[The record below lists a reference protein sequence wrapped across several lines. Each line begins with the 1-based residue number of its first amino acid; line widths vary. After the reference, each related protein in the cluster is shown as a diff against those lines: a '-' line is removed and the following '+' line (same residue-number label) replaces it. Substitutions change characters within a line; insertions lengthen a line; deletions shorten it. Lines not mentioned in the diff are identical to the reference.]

1 MRISKVNKN
10 IKSDYEEMIDYS
22 DTEEYIGELD
32 TTQKDMVNKPSH
44 YQGKFNMEVFDV
56 IENFCWGL
64 FGLNMFLFGNIVKY
78 VLRFQKK
85 DGIKD
90 LKKARRNLDLL
101 ILRLE
106 RAEWKPGHLRNK

>member
-1 MRISKVNKN
+1 MKNGRNTIEEIDRFVKEISKN
-10 IKSDYEEMIDYS
+10 ES
-22 DTEEYIGELD
+22 DTTPQE
-32 TTQKDMVNKPSH
+32 DMVNKPSH

-64 FGLNMFLFGNIVKY
+64 FGLNMFLFGNVVKY

-106 RAEWKPGHLRNK
+106 RSEWKPRHLRNK